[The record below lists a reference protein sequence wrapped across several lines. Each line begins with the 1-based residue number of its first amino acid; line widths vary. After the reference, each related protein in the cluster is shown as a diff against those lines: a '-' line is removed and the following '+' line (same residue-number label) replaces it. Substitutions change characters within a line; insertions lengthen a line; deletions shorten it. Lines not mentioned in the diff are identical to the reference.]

1 MSSSSRLG
9 LILFGIYLFIYCVFV
24 LMNAFVPEMMEQT
37 PLAGVSLAVLFGFA
51 LIVAAFVLSM
61 IYGIF
66 SSNASNSTTQQGD
79 K

>member
-1 MSSSSRLG
+1 ML
-9 LILFGIYLFIYCVFV
+9 VFV

-37 PLAGVSLAVLFGFA
+37 PVAGVNLAVLFGFG
-51 LIVAAFVLSM
+51 LIIVAFVLSM

-66 SSNASNSTTQQGD
+66 AGDNANSTTQQGG